1 MSNAITDNRA
11 KSRFELDV
19 DGRVAYADY
28 RRQGATL
35 VIPYVFAP
43 PELRGTGASGRLLEG
58 VVEVRLKIN
67 RFLIYVVQQF
77 LGDPLQAGFGIPHSR
92 RRVAVDGTKVS
103 LAVYQRI
110 P

>member
-58 VVEVRLKIN
+58 VVEVARTEGLKI
-67 RFLIYVVQQF
+67 L
-77 LGDPLQAGFGIPHSR
+77 PLCGYAASWLR
-92 RRVAVDGTKVS
+92 RHTEHRDV
-103 LAVYQRI
+103 LA
-110 P
+110 